1 MSHDQIARVER
12 STVTSISALIYSSTN
27 ILGTL
32 QHHNRLEKYAINV
45 NKFRSASIV
54 LALLS
59 LQRILYRLRK
69 NFALPQRVILLGHHT
84 IQLKVMWDHTSAL
97 SSMSVRVLVLVW
109 GFSAYCVSGGRILEE
124 QTLESF
130 NKQLYLDLI
139 QQIKYSYNNGLEN
152 FQTNCSQELSRFWN
166 NSNFETRAAYLDSFG
181 KVGAGILT
189 GNVIYLGYYDQCI
202 DIGNTDYCLFPFD
215 VTLTT
220 NTTGSV
226 TIPFEFGMCFPSSCD
241 SSDFYKLFFI
251 DSDEVFYNNSY
262 TDVNA
267 MNYTVDV
274 QVSIEYT
281 EPRCP
286 WRDLDWTTSSIIMLT
301 VCVLFIVLVIIGTA
315 VDVLLWFITDI
326 FPNLFLT
333 ETELSVTATDLKF
346 CEIKKSINND
356 KPAGNEDE
364 PFINTKSKLKA
375 NQSMA
380 ETRCIEFLKDL
391 ILSFSLYKTVPV
403 IVNTHQPP
411 NAITSINGMRVISMF
426 WVILAHMF
434 VWAIVRDV
442 TSNIREAI
450 DTVPEHFLYQPVDN
464 GFLAVDNFFV
474 LSGLLMSYLS
484 IREMERHQGKFPFVF
499 FYIHRY
505 LRLSP
510 AYFFALFLNFKVLPY
525 VGSGPFWSLSNVH
538 RCEKYWWTNILY
550 INNFYPTIF
559 SDQCYGLTWYLANDM
574 QFFIIAPIFVLLLYH
589 FWEIG
594 LSMIV
599 GIMLASI
606 AVIGT
611 LAGIDNSHANFFMR
625 SLVNDGTLPMSN
637 FAYTQI
643 YEKPYCR
650 INAFLIGII
659 LGFVLYKKW
668 RVKFSLWIRLCIYI
682 VLWMIAVAFCM
693 TIVFG
698 QYQTWHNHPFNKA
711 ENVMYFMFSRTV
723 YSTGIALM
731 IYACH
736 NGFGG
741 IINSFLSWS
750 LWVPLS
756 RLTFMAYLSHP
767 IVLCLIYNTMRFR
780 FIYSD
785 LFLFLLFFAVVV
797 FSYLLALL
805 LAVVVEYPLA
815 NVENAIY
822 KFAGVKRRK

>member
-1 MSHDQIARVER
+1 MRDR
-12 STVTSISALIYSSTN
+12 TSNSS
-27 ILGTL
+27 
-32 QHHNRLEKYAINV
+32 K
-45 NKFRSASIV
+45 
-54 LALLS
+54 
-59 LQRILYRLRK
+59 
-69 NFALPQRVILLGHHT
+69 
-84 IQLKVMWDHTSAL
+84 L
-97 SSMSVRVLVLVW
+97 SSMSGYVLILVY
-109 GFSAYCVSGGRILEE
+109 GFSVCCASGSIILEE
-124 QTLESF
+124 RTLESI

-139 QQIKYSYNNGLEN
+139 QRIEYSYNNGLEN
-152 FQTNCSQELSRFWN
+152 SLTNCSQELSRFWN
-166 NSNFETRAAYLDSFG
+166 NSNYATRAAYLDSFG

-215 VTLTT
+215 VTLTM

-226 TIPFEFGMCFPSSCD
+226 STIPFEFGMCFPSSCD
-241 SSDFYKLFFI
+241 SSDFYELFFI
-251 DSDEVFYNNSY
+251 DSDDEVFYNNSY
-262 TDVNA
+262 TVNA
-267 MNYTVDV
+267 MNYMVDV

-333 ETELSVTATDLKF
+333 ETELSVTATDSKF
-346 CEIKKSINND
+346 CKVKKSINND
-356 KPAGNEDE
+356 KPSDNEDE

-391 ILSFSLYKTVPV
+391 ILSFSLYKTIPV
-403 IVNTHQPP
+403 IVNTHQPA
-411 NAITSINGMRVISMF
+411 NAITNINGMRVISMF
-426 WVILAHMF
+426 WVILGHTFMWGAGHG
-434 VWAIVRDV
+434 VV
-442 TSNIREAI
+442 SNVKEAM
-450 DTVPEHFLYQPVDN
+450 DTYPNRFLYQLVDN
-464 GFLAVDNFFV
+464 GFIAVDNFFV

-510 AYFFALFLNFKVLPY
+510 AYYFALFFNFKVLPY
-525 VGSGPFWSLSNVH
+525 VGSGPYWLLGNVH
-538 RCEKYWWTNILY
+538 RCEKYWWTNMLY

-559 SDQCYGLTWYLANDM
+559 SDQCYGVTWYLANDM

-611 LAGIDNSHANFFMR
+611 LAGIDNSNANIIIGNVINNGKR
-625 SLVNDGTLPMSN
+625 GISMSS
-637 FAYTQI
+637 FAYSQI

-659 LGFVLYKKW
+659 LGFVLHKKW
-668 RVKFSLWIRLCIYI
+668 RVKSSLWIRLCIYI

-698 QYQTWHNHPFNKA
+698 LYQTWNGHPFNKA

-736 NGFGG
+736 NGFGW

-750 LWVPLS
+750 VWVPLS

-767 IVLCLIYNTMRFR
+767 IALNLIYGTMRFR
-780 FIYSD
+780 FIYTD
-785 LFLFLLFFAVVV
+785 WILMILFPAVVIL
-797 FSYLLALL
+797 SYLLGLAF
-805 LAVVVEYPLA
+805 AVVVEYPLA
-815 NVENAIY
+815 NVENATY

>member
-1 MSHDQIARVER
+1 MQ
-12 STVTSISALIYSSTN
+12 
-27 ILGTL
+27 
-32 QHHNRLEKYAINV
+32 
-45 NKFRSASIV
+45 
-54 LALLS
+54 
-59 LQRILYRLRK
+59 
-69 NFALPQRVILLGHHT
+69 
-84 IQLKVMWDHTSAL
+84 DHS
-97 SSMSVRVLVLVW
+97 SSMSGYVLVLVW
-109 GFSAYCVSGGRILEE
+109 AFSAYCVSGSRILEE
-124 QTLESF
+124 RTLESI
-130 NKQLYLDLI
+130 NKHLYLDLI
-139 QQIKYSYNNGLEN
+139 QQIKYSFNYGLEN
-152 FQTNCSQELSRFWN
+152 SQTNCSQELSRFWN
-166 NSNFETRAAYLDSFG
+166 NSQYATQAAYLDSFG

-189 GNVIYLGYYDQCI
+189 GNVIYLGYYDECI

-241 SSDFYKLFFI
+241 ARDFYELFFI
-251 DSDEVFYNNSY
+251 DSDEVFYSNSY

-267 MNYTVDV
+267 ISYTVDV
-274 QVSIEYT
+274 QASIEYT

-315 VDVLLWFITDI
+315 VDVLLWFINDI
-326 FPNLFLT
+326 FPNLFLS
-333 ETELSVTATDLKF
+333 ETELPMTATDSKF
-346 CEIKKSINND
+346 CEVKKSIND
-356 KPAGNEDE
+356 DEPAGNEDE
-364 PFINTKSKLKA
+364 PFINTNSKLKP
-375 NQSMA
+375 NQSVA
-380 ETRCIEFLKDL
+380 ETRYIEFLKDL
-391 ILSFSLYKTVPV
+391 ILSFSLYNTVPV
-403 IVNTHQPP
+403 IMNTRQPA
-411 NAITSINGMRVISMF
+411 NAITSINGIRVIGMF
-426 WVILAHMF
+426 WVILGHTFLWGVGFGA
-434 VWAIVRDV
+434 A
-442 TSNIREAI
+442 SNIREAL
-450 DTVPEHFLYQPVDN
+450 DTIPNRFLFQLVDN
-464 GFLAVDNFFV
+464 GFFAVDNFFV

-499 FYIHRY
+499 FYIHRL

-510 AYFFALFLNFKVLPY
+510 AYYFALFLNFKVLPH
-525 VGSGPFWSLSNVH
+525 VGSGPFWLLPNVH

-559 SDQCYGLTWYLANDM
+559 SDQCYNVTWYLANDM
-574 QFFIIAPIFVLLLYH
+574 QFFIVSPILMLLLYH

-594 LSMIV
+594 LSTIA
-599 GIMLASI
+599 GTMLASI

-611 LAGIDNSHANFFMR
+611 LAGVDNSNANVLIGN
-625 SLVNDGTLPMSN
+625 LVSDGNRGTSMSS
-637 FAYTQI
+637 FAFSQI

-668 RVKFSLWIRLCIYI
+668 RVKCNLWISLCIYI
-682 VLWMIAVAFCM
+682 VLWMIAVAFCV

-698 QYQTWHNHPFNKA
+698 QYQTWNGHPFNKA

-731 IYACH
+731 VYACH

-741 IINSFLSWS
+741 VINSFLSWS
-750 LWVPLS
+750 LWIPLS

-767 IVLCLIYNTMRFR
+767 IMLSLIYGTMRFR
-780 FIYSD
+780 FIYTD
-785 LFLFLLFFAVVV
+785 WFLVILFSAAVVL
-797 FSYLLALL
+797 SYSLGLV
-805 LAVVVEYPLA
+805 LAVFVEYPLA